1 MAHNLRNI
9 MQKIGFGGIYR
20 CSTSNTMKTSHLELQ
35 PILENMKTMQ
45 DFDNHDL
52 IALQY
57 HETTDT
63 IFSAFVHRTYRGQSQ
78 GGLRLHAYPND
89 NDLLFDGLRLSS
101 GMSYKNALAG
111 LWWGGGKGIIN
122 KPLQPFCRESLF
134 RDYGK
139 FISKLQGVYVTAE
152 DVGTTTLDTKA
163 VLSETRFVTC
173 IPIENGGSGNPSK
186 MTAQGVV
193 SALKV
198 GLENQNRTISDV
210 KIAIQGAGN
219 VSYHIIDNLIDE
231 KVRQLIVTDPDPKRL
246 DAIST
251 LYNNK
256 RYPGK
261 EIKLSLYNSNVL
273 DFESLDVDVLMPCAL
288 GGTIN
293 KSTIPTIRASL
304 ICGAAN
310 NQLLES
316 SDDKLLKEHNIT
328 YLPDYVINRM
338 GIVNCCNEQYG
349 SLKNDPMKDHHYDP
363 LYQNSIPSMIQT
375 ILENSQRTDT
385 GTAEVANQLAYK
397 FVMEPNPIYGFSR
410 CQEIIK
416 EVFQK

>member
-1 MAHNLRNI
+1 MSHNLKNI
-9 MQKIGFGGIYR
+9 VRKIGFGGIYR
-20 CSTSNTMKTSHLELQ
+20 CSTSNTMKTSHLELE
-35 PILENMKTMQ
+35 PILANMKTMQ

-78 GGLRLHAYPND
+78 GGLRLHTYLND
-89 NDLLFDGLRLSS
+89 NELLFDGLRLSS

-111 LWWGGGKGIIN
+111 LWWGGGKGIVV
-122 KPLQPFCRESLF
+122 KPQQPFCRESLF

-173 IPIENGGSGNPSK
+173 IPTENGGSGNPSK

-198 GLENQNRTISDV
+198 GLENQNKSITDV

-219 VSYHIIDNLIDE
+219 VSYHIIDSLIDE
-231 KVRQLIVTDPDPKRL
+231 NVKQLIVTDPDSKRL

-251 LYNNK
+251 LYYNK
-256 RYPGK
+256 RRPGK
-261 EIKLSLYNSNVL
+261 EIKLSLYDSNVL

-293 KSTIPTIRASL
+293 KSTIPKIKATL

-310 NQLLES
+310 NQLLEP
-316 SDDKLLKEHNIT
+316 SDDLLLKKHNIT

-375 ILENSQRTDT
+375 ILEKSRRTDT
-385 GTAEVANQLAYK
+385 GTAAVANQLASK
-397 FVMEPNPIYGFSR
+397 SVMEPNPIYGFSR